1 MTKTSSELKVSSGEP
16 LRAEGQTAAS
26 VLADAFGDFE
36 HHAAVAE
43 AAYYLALARGF
54 APGQELDDWL
64 AAEKALEDERP
75 RLDH

>member
-1 MTKTSSELKVSSGEP
+1 MTKTSSNLKVTGGEP
-16 LRAEGQTAAS
+16 RPAEGQTAAS
-26 VLADAFGDFE
+26 VLAGAFSDFE

-54 APGQELDDWL
+54 APGQELADWL

>member
-1 MTKTSSELKVSSGEP
+1 MTKASSELKMASGEP
-16 LRAEGQTAAS
+16 LPAEAHTVAS
-26 VLADAFGDFE
+26 ALADTLSDFE